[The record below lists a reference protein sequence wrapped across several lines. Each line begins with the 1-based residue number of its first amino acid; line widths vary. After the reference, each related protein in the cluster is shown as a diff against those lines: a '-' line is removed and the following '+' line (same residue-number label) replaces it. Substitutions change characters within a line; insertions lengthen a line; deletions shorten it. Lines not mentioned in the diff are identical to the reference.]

1 MEIKKQI
8 LQLKTRYR
16 NKHKIFRKCNIKD
29 LEAKKC
35 SAFLVFRKMQNQ
47 TTLRFHFTPII
58 MNISIN
64 QMILHASEDIE

>member
-8 LQLKTRYR
+8 LQLKTRCR
-16 NKHKIFRKCNIKD
+16 NEHKIFRKCNIKD
-29 LEAKKC
+29 LEAKRC

-47 TTLRFHFTPII
+47 TTLRFHFTQII

-64 QMILHASEDIE
+64 QMIHHASEDIE